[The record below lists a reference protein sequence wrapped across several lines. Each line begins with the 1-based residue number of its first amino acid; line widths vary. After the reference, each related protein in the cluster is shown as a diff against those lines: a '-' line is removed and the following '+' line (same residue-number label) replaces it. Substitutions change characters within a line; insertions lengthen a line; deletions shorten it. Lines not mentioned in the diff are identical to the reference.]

1 MSELSVKKLK
11 KAQGFVNGDSG
22 FRHLGNI
29 DVNMGIKV
37 GKSIYLVS
45 FSGFS
50 CHEVSKIS
58 HKEVREADFVVQMS
72 PAQWE
77 HFIAGCRSGDGQSL
91 VQLDEAESV
100 VNVADPRMKLEFLRY
115 HTSIQA
121 FFDAYAT
128 LNYAILK
135 PTPA

>member
-11 KAQGFVNGDSG
+11 KAQGFVNSDSG

-29 DVNMGIKV
+29 DVKMGIKV
-37 GKSIYLVS
+37 GKSLYLVS

-72 PAQWE
+72 PAQW
-77 HFIAGCRSGDGQSL
+77 HQFITGCRSGDGQSL
-91 VQLDEAESV
+91 VQLDASEYV
-100 VNVADPRMKLEFLRY
+100 VNAVDPRGKLEFLRY

-121 FFDAYAT
+121 FFTAYAT
-128 LNYAILK
+128 LE